1 MLSAAIT
8 VLFTLTGIIAAA
20 TIAHSLREA
29 RALYF
34 RLLREGEVMRAGLA
48 LQASAIEMSLR
59 PNPVVAP
66 RRAVA
71 TRRPAML
78 RQQALPAYAAA

>member
-1 MLSAAIT
+1 MLSTAIT
-8 VLFTLTGIIAAA
+8 VLFTLTGMIAAA
-20 TIAHSLREA
+20 TIAFSLRDA
-29 RALYF
+29 RALYL
-34 RLLREGEVMRAGLA
+34 RLVREGEVMRAGLA

-59 PNPVVAP
+59 PSP

-78 RQQALPAYAAA
+78 RQQPLPAFAAA

>member
-1 MLSAAIT
+1 MLTAAIT
-8 VLFTLTGIIAAA
+8 VLFTITGLVAVA

-29 RALYF
+29 RSLYF
-34 RLLREGEVMRAGLA
+34 RLLREGEVMRAGIA

-59 PNPVVAP
+59 PAP

-71 TRRPAML
+71 TRRPAGL
-78 RQQALPAYAAA
+78 RPMPLPAYAAA